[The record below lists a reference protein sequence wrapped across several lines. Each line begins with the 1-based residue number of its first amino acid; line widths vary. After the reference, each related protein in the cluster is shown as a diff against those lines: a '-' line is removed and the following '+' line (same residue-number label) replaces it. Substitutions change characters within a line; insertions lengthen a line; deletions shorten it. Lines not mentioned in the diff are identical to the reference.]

1 MNNPQSYNPIHYNSL
16 HRTLPSQ
23 IKELCYAKQSQSFL
37 HFCQVLVLN
46 INFEHL
52 FKVVITCE
60 LSLLCCVWW
69 QEWWIWKWSWRKTRT
84 QSQGRMRR
92 TGEHDVTDVTVTDV
106 LVMMSRGML
115 SGLVSSGDWHRSG
128 HCGNTWP
135 GARTCAL
142 TMSGHW
148 RDQDT
153 HSVNIL
159 CNISIVNTIIRS
171 DRLSTMIGTT
181 VFRLLSVQWRGHD
194 YFCSWHMRDL
204 KVYFFYQ
211 CSLIKETLKE
221 HL

>member
-1 MNNPQSYNPIHYNSL
+1 MGLKSCYYLRVVSVVLRVMTRMMDLEMELEEDQDPVSGQDEEDWRTWCHWCHC
-16 HRTLPSQ
+16 HR
-23 IKELCYAKQSQSFL
+23 
-37 HFCQVLVLN
+37 
-46 INFEHL
+46 
-52 FKVVITCE
+52 
-60 LSLLCCVWW
+60 CV
-69 QEWWIWKWSWRKTRT
+69 
-84 QSQGRMRR
+84 GD
-92 TGEHDVTDVTVTDV
+92 DV
-106 LVMMSRGML
+106 SRGML

-194 YFCSWHMRDL
+194 YYCSWHIRDL
-204 KVYFFYQ
+204 KVHFFYQ